1 MSRLQNLGVGK
12 RLGLS
17 FLLVT
22 LLIIVSVAVGR
33 FGMGSQYDISMRMDQ
48 LKQVEDDVQKLSYY
62 AADITGWQG
71 LVVAD
76 AGAFGGKVAT
86 GPDAYNRKGELE
98 SKQALYDTID
108 ATHVEYLTPAERAQ
122 FDKLR
127 PAWDDFFTWDAK
139 IMELLAQD
147 TREARAE
154 AMNSINGGEAAESYS
169 ASLEINA
176 ALIDSL
182 AGRVVA
188 LQKEAAEV
196 KSDSERILL
205 GTLIAALITAA
216 GLSITATRSVVHP
229 LRRVVSA
236 LGLLA
241 RGDLTVRLRMTRRD
255 ELGQLGDAVDVTAES
270 LHTTVTVLA
279 DHSTSLAAS
288 SVQLSQVAEQIAASA
303 EESSVQSGVVAAA
316 AADVSRNVEVVAAG
330 GEEMGVAIEE
340 ISRSTS
346 AAASVT
352 AEAVRVAETTNTMM
366 AQLETSSAEI
376 GDVIKTITSI
386 AEQTNL
392 LALNATIEA
401 ARAGESGKG
410 FAVVA
415 GEVKDLAQE
424 TAKATEDIARRVTA
438 IQADTTAAMEAI
450 GRISEIT
457 GRIND
462 HQAAIAAAVEEQ
474 TATTGEMNRNVADA
488 ATFSNEIAANIAGV
502 AEAAAVTTEGVEQSR
517 QAAAELAE
525 MSTSLRELV
534 SRFTV

>member
-1 MSRLQNLGVGK
+1 MSRLQNLEVGK

-33 FGMGSQYDISMRMDQ
+33 SGMGSQHDISMRMDQ

-76 AGAFGGKVAT
+76 AGAFGGKAAT

-108 ATHVEYLTPAERAQ
+108 ATHVEYLTPAERAR

-127 PAWDDFFTWDAK
+127 PAWDDFFAWDDK

-147 TREARAE
+147 TREARTE
-154 AMNSINGGEAAESYS
+154 AMNSINGGEAAEAYS

-176 ALIDSL
+176 ALTDSL

-196 KSDSERILL
+196 RSDSERILL
-205 GTLIAALITAA
+205 GTLLAALIVAA
-216 GLSITATRSVVHP
+216 GLSITATRSVVRP
-229 LRRVVSA
+229 LRGVVSA
-236 LGLLA
+236 LGRLA
-241 RGDLTVRLRMTRRD
+241 HGDLTVRLRMTRRD
-255 ELGQLGDAVDVTAES
+255 ELGRLGDAVDVTAES

-279 DHSTSLAAS
+279 DHSASLAAS

-330 GEEMGVAIEE
+330 GEEMGAAIEE

-376 GDVIKTITSI
+376 GDVVKTITSI

-438 IQADTTAAMEAI
+438 IQADTTSAMEAI
-450 GRISEIT
+450 SRISEIT

-534 SRFTV
+534 NRFTV